1 MGHIICPYL
10 WLTSQEI
17 FREKF
22 ASRKRVANY
31 RGSNRNDWWS
41 VDFDLAE
48 LKELR
53 LKLGITT
60 VRMSFRVIHMI

>member
-1 MGHIICPYL
+1 MGHILERIAKF
-10 WLTSQEI
+10 I

-53 LKLGITT
+53 LKLGIIAVQRSMTLG
-60 VRMSFRVIHMI
+60 RKIWLI